1 MKTNMQIVIRVVLQM
16 AKNYYGPFLVFY
28 KSDGQHWWCKVWWR
42 NFTRLFIILDMHCL
56 WYLWQISRL
65 GVNQR
70 NAANVTMHAYR
81 HSKIQTGEKPYKC
94 SQCDFTSSDRRNLR
108 THLKIHSGEMS
119 NKCNLC
125 HYAIYTAS
133 NLKMHLEIH
142 NGE

>member
-1 MKTNMQIVIRVVLQM
+1 MNC
-16 AKNYYGPFLVFY
+16 Y
-28 KSDGQHWWCKVWWR
+28 KSTFTKW
-42 NFTRLFIILDMHCL
+42 NFTRLFIILHKHCL
-56 WYLWQISRL
+56 WCLWQISRL

-142 NGE
+142 NGEKWQMLVWHRFGAIGFQLVF